1 MTVIF
6 HYRAGHTKP
15 MAERFAKILQGLGHG
30 YYRTDEPEPILLPEP
45 VVAPDPVVVREEIAE
60 QARELPVVFKARRG
74 RKPKFK
80 SHTQP
85 ETQPETKT
93 DND

>member
-1 MTVIF
+1 MNVIF

-30 YYRTDEPEPILLPEP
+30 YYRTDEPEPILLT
-45 VVAPDPVVVREEIAE
+45 DPVVVPDPVAVHQEIAE
-60 QARELPVVFKARRG
+60 QARELPVVFKAKRG
-74 RKPKFK
+74 PKPK
-80 SHTQP
+80 HR
-85 ETQPETKT
+85 T